1 MIVVKLAGGMGNQM
15 FQYALGKVNAIKYN
29 KKLILDLSFLLDRNQ
44 GSNFTYRDYD
54 LDIFKLGVETVDGV
68 SLDNSFVT
76 VTEHGNHFINPQFT
90 NLYDH
95 IPKDKNIYI
104 SGYFQKHEYI
114 KDVRS
119 DLLNDFTITDKI
131 QESSK
136 ELLSQISATNS
147 ICVNIRRADY
157 VTNKNMTAFH
167 GVYGKNYIEKGMSII
182 TDKVNSPH
190 IFIFSDDMK
199 WCKDNLTFD
208 YPHTF
213 VDHDHKGRKF
223 GQYLFLM
230 SKCKHFI
237 IPNSSF
243 GWWAAWLCENKN
255 KIVITPS
262 KWFPRPKYDNPRVKT
277 NRLVFSVE

>member
-15 FQYALGKVNAIKYN
+15 FQYALGKLNAMKYN

-54 LDIFKLGVETVDGV
+54 LEIFKLGVETVDSV
-68 SLDNSFVT
+68 NLDDTFVT
-76 VTEHGNHFINPQFT
+76 VVEPGNHFINQQFT

-95 IPKDKNIYI
+95 ISKDKNIYI

-114 KDVRS
+114 KDIRN
-119 DLLNDFTITDKI
+119 DLLIDFAITDKI
-131 QESSK
+131 EETSK
-136 ELLSQISATNS
+136 KLLSEINTTNS
-147 ICVNIRRADY
+147 ICINIRRADY

-167 GVYGKNYIEKGMSII
+167 GVYGKNYIDNGMSII
-182 TDKVNSPH
+182 TDKVDSPH

-213 VDHDHKGRKF
+213 VDHTHKGRKF

-262 KWFPRPKYDNPRVKT
+262 KWFQDPNMVTQGLKPTDWI
-277 NRLVFSVE
+277 SV